1 MHYAKNTSQV
11 AGVSTT
17 QPTLASEWGRV
28 KNYVQKTSPS
38 TTVTTAPLFLHDSQG
53 T

>member
-1 MHYAKNTSQV
+1 MHYVKTTSQV

-17 QPTLASEWGRV
+17 QPMPACECGIV
-28 KNYVQKTSPS
+28 KNYIQKSSHS
-38 TTVTTAPLFLHDSQG
+38 TEVTTAPLFLALPD